1 VRGYLATSLAGY
13 LATRCAG
20 EEHLA
25 LLTKKTDMILT
36 KLLILGTMLLPLGQ
50 VAGNI
55 DTILGTVMGI
65 IARVSYVIAFCMF
78 IYGCVR
84 ARSDLGEAV
93 TPIGIAVLIAIGAIV
108 LDTLFTAGGLP
119 VIRIG
124 Q

>member
-1 VRGYLATSLAGY
+1 MQPVSRVTLQPDWRVRN
-13 LATRCAG
+13 
-20 EEHLA
+20 HLA
-25 LLTKKTDMILT
+25 LLTKKNDMILT
-36 KLLILGTMLLPLGQ
+36 KLLILGTALLPLGQ

>member
-1 VRGYLATSLAGY
+1 MQPVSRVTLQPDWRVRN
-13 LATRCAG
+13 
-20 EEHLA
+20 HLA
-25 LLTKKTDMILT
+25 LLTKKNDMILT